1 MADVSASGRPLA
13 VVTGASSGIG
23 LELAKLCAQHGHDLI
38 VAADR
43 PMEEAAAE
51 LRANG
56 AAIETVQADLA
67 TTEGVDKLLAK
78 IGNRPVAILCAN
90 AGHGLGHAFLEQ
102 SWDDIRHVIDTNV
115 TGTVYLL
122 HKLGKAMGTAGAGR
136 ILVTGSI
143 AGYTPQPFQ
152 AIYHAT
158 KAFID
163 NFTIAFREELKP
175 SGVTVTLLMPG
186 ATETEFFERA
196 EMEDTKL
203 GQSKKDDPADVAKT
217 GFDALMRGDADVVHG
232 LMNKVATAMADVMP
246 AETSARMAAN
256 QAKPGSA
263 QKSA

>member
-1 MADVSASGRPLA
+1 MADTPAIGRPLA

-38 VAADR
+38 IAADR
-43 PMEEAAAE
+43 PTEEAAAE
-51 LRANG
+51 LRASG
-56 AAIETVQADLA
+56 ATVESVQADLA
-67 TTEGVDKLLAK
+67 TTQGVDQLLAK

-90 AGHGLGHAFLEQ
+90 AGHGLGHAFLDQ
-102 SWDDIRHVIDTNV
+102 AWDDIRHVIDTNI

-122 HKLGKAMGTAGAGR
+122 HKLGKAMSAAGSGR

-143 AGYTPQPFQ
+143 AGYTPQPYQ
-152 AIYHAT
+152 AVYHGT
-158 KAFID
+158 KAFVD

-186 ATETEFFERA
+186 ATETEFFDRA

-203 GQSKKDDPADVAKT
+203 GKAKMDDPADVART

-232 LMNKVATAMADVMP
+232 FKNKVSTAMADVMP

-256 QAKPGSA
+256 QAKPGGGR
-263 QKSA
+263 KSA